1 MRGENGMSKLDTLLL
16 YQQTEQKKQD
26 LEQTLRSTPARQKY
40 NRLYTQLKNQQV
52 TNQKLSDDIA
62 EKSARLAKY
71 KELIGKLKDR
81 IDLESGEL
89 ETIKNDEESTGEE
102 MTELRKDIE
111 KLSKEIAQVV
121 REVKRIQAEV
131 EKTKDEYQKT
141 NLVARNAKKEFD
153 QIRLTVEKERA
164 DSADAIKAID
174 AELAEIEKGID
185 PELFKKYK
193 KGRQHYTVPV
203 VPVIGGKCSGCNMS
217 LPMVML
223 KKLNSRDAV
232 LECENCGR
240 ILYSNDL

>member
-1 MRGENGMSKLDTLLL
+1 MSKLDTLLL

-26 LEQTLRSTPARQKY
+26 LEQALRSTPARQQY
-40 NRLYTQLKNQQV
+40 NRLYAQLKNQQA
-52 TNQKLSDDIA
+52 TNQKLGDEIA

-71 KELIGKLKDR
+71 KELFEKLKDR

-89 ETIKNDEESTGEE
+89 DTIRNDEESTGEE

-111 KLSKEIAQVV
+111 KLSKEISQVL

-131 EKTKDEYQKT
+131 EKTKEEYQKT

-153 QIRLTVEKERA
+153 QIRVTVEKEKV
-164 DSADAIKAID
+164 DSAEAIQAVD
-174 AELAEIEKGID
+174 AELTEIAKDID
-185 PELFKKYK
+185 PELFKKYQ
-193 KGRQHYTVPV
+193 KGRQHYAVPV
-203 VPVIGGKCSGCNMS
+203 VPVVGGKCSGCNMS

-223 KKLNSRDAV
+223 KKLSSRDTV

-240 ILYSNDL
+240 ILYSSDL

>member
-71 KELIGKLKDR
+71 KERVEKLKDR

-89 ETIKNDEESTGEE
+89 ETIRNDEESTGEE

-111 KLSKEIAQVV
+111 KLSKEIAQVI

-131 EKTKDEYQKT
+131 EKTKEEYQKT

-153 QIRLTVEKERA
+153 QIKITVDKEKA

-174 AELAEIEKGID
+174 AELSKIEKGID
-185 PELFKKYK
+185 AELFKKYQ
-193 KGRQHYTVPV
+193 KGRQHYAVPV

-232 LECENCGR
+232 IECENCGR

>member
-40 NRLYTQLKNQQV
+40 NRLYTQLKNQQA
-52 TNQKLSDDIA
+52 TNQKLNDEIT
-62 EKSARLAKY
+62 EKAARLAKY
-71 KELIGKLKDR
+71 KELFAKLKDR

-89 ETIKNDEESTGEE
+89 DTIRNDEESTGEE

-111 KLSKEIAQVV
+111 KLSKEIAQVI
-121 REVKRIQAEV
+121 REVKRIQLEV
-131 EKTKDEYQKT
+131 EKTKEEYQKT

-153 QIRLTVEKERA
+153 QIRATVEKERA

-174 AELAEIEKGID
+174 EELAGIEKGID
-185 PELFKKYK
+185 AELFKKYQ
-193 KGRQHYTVPV
+193 KGRQHYAQPV
-203 VPVIGGKCSGCNMS
+203 VPVVGGKCSGCNMS

-223 KKLNSRDAV
+223 KRLSARDAV
-232 LECENCGR
+232 IECENCGR
-240 ILYSNDL
+240 ILYSSEL